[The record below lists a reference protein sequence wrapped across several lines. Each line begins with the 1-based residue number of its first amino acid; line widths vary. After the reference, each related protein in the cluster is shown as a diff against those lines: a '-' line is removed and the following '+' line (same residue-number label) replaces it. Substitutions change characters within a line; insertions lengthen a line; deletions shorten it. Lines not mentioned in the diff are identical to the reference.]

1 MSGSIYDP
9 QRLLIVKRKKE
20 GRKREEQGGEMLNQ
34 LQAENT
40 RILKGII
47 GRAMLKSD
55 QKSEMFMIK
64 TQFP

>member
-20 GRKREEQGGEMLNQ
+20 GRKREEQGGEMLNH

-40 RILKGII
+40 HTLKGII
-47 GRAMLKSD
+47 DLSMLKSD
-55 QKSEMFMIK
+55 QN
-64 TQFP
+64 P

>member
-20 GRKREEQGGEMLNQ
+20 GRKREEQGGEMLNH

-40 RILKGII
+40 HILKGII
-47 GRAMLKSD
+47 DLTMLKSD
-55 QKSEMFMIK
+55 QNL
-64 TQFP
+64 